1 MVDRCLTI
9 NLKGAASKP
18 PLFFGINKS
27 MKTFL
32 KSIAGIILIGGF
44 ITLLSMGLNALQQPN
59 ALENI
64 EKRMDEAQEK
74 QSVLTENEKKLKT
87 ESQTKEWEEVDKQ
100 TDK

>member
-1 MVDRCLTI
+1 
-9 NLKGAASKP
+9 
-18 PLFFGINKS
+18 

-32 KSIAGIILIGGF
+32 RAIACIILVGGF
-44 ITLLSMGLNALQQPN
+44 FFLLSQGLNYLQKPN

-64 EKRMDEAQEK
+64 EKRMDEAAEK
-74 QSVLTENEKKLKT
+74 DSKLTENEKKLKQ

>member
-1 MVDRCLTI
+1 
-9 NLKGAASKP
+9 
-18 PLFFGINKS
+18 

-44 ITLLSMGLNALQQPN
+44 ITLLAYGLNYLQTPN

-74 QSVLTENEKKLKT
+74 QSVLTENEKKLKI